1 MDKGIYFQIT
11 QVRDNN
17 ETFDAEKLWK
27 KMAQQMTDFQKLTL
41 IQVLENE
48 ELNNFLNQ
56 IHQKLVVPESQPD
69 PDFFQDYNDLLPKKL
84 KYSSTKVKTRNLST
98 NLSYRQYNLKDETR
112 SFYIDLFSYIL

>member
-27 KMAQQMTDFQKLTL
+27 KMAQQMVEFQKLTL
-41 IQVLENE
+41 TQVLENE